1 MKRLEKLVTE
11 ARQIRKAGRPGE
23 ALARLISE
31 LDGPDAAV
39 AEEAALAAD
48 ALGRRDDA
56 IRWLDRA
63 LTLAPDRVS
72 AWINLSAIHAEAGD
86 LAAAA
91 HAARSAAALAPT
103 FVPAWVNL
111 GSALAQ
117 GGDYAGAI
125 DAYTRAIALEPSS
138 LHLRID
144 LASALFACGEVA
156 AAIHQ
161 LVAVLKADP
170 KDLRARSLYLLA
182 LHHATND
189 PTGLAKEH
197 AEFGR
202 SLAAVRVAG
211 APANP
216 RNGSPLR
223 VAMVSGDFRR
233 HSVWYFLAPLLS
245 RLPAHGIEL
254 HCFHTDRTSDDITTV
269 WRAAATRFVDAG
281 RMSDE
286 ALAASIR
293 GSDPDLL
300 LNLGGHTTAG
310 KPDFFLRR
318 VAPVQASY
326 LGYPGPIG
334 SPNVDYWI
342 ADERVAPIGE
352 PDTAVWGAIARLPDS
367 YFCYEP
373 MGTVE
378 ASSLLGSEPVVFG
391 SFNVLAKISA
401 VTIRLWSAVLHAVPT
416 ATLLIKN
423 GGARGP
429 TRQRLTREFASLGIA
444 TERVHWIEWTASRD
458 DHLEWYRKVDVALD
472 TFPYNGATTTC
483 EALWMGVPVVSLAG
497 RTPASR
503 MGRSILH
510 AAECSAWVFDDPTAY
525 VDCAVRLAA
534 QVEQLRR
541 ERNAFRERVLSTAL
555 CNPDAFARNFATLM
569 KTLSAPTQGA

>member
-1 MKRLEKLVTE
+1 MNRLEKIVAE
-11 ARQIRKAGRPGE
+11 ARLARKAGRPGE
-23 ALARLISE
+23 ALALLLSE
-31 LDGPDAAV
+31 LDRPDAAI

-63 LTLAPDRVS
+63 VTLAPDRVT
-72 AWINLSAIHAEAGD
+72 AWINLSAVHADAGD
-86 LAAAA
+86 LVAAAS
-91 HAARSAAALAPT
+91 AARSASALAPT

-111 GSALAQ
+111 GSSLAH

-125 DAYTRAIALEPSS
+125 DAYSRALALEPSS
-138 LHLRID
+138 LDLRID

-156 AAIHQ
+156 AAIHH
-161 LVAVLKADP
+161 LVPVLKADP
-170 KDLRARSLYLLA
+170 RDLRARSLYLMA

-189 PTGLAKEH
+189 PAGLAREH
-197 AEFGR
+197 ADFGR
-202 SLAAVRVAG
+202 SFATVRLAG
-211 APANP
+211 TPAAARP
-216 RNGSPLR
+216 GSTLR
-223 VAMVSGDFRR
+223 VAMLSGDFRR

-245 RLPAHGIEL
+245 RLGGHGIDL
-254 HCFHTDRTSDDITTV
+254 HCFHTDRASDDITSV
-269 WRAAATRFVDAG
+269 WRAGATRFVDAG
-281 RMSDE
+281 RMSDD

-293 GSDPDLL
+293 DSDPHLL

-310 KPDFFLRR
+310 KPEFFLRR

-342 ADERVAPIGE
+342 ADEHVAPTGE
-352 PDTAVWGAIARLPDS
+352 PDTDVWGEIARLPGS

-373 MGTVE
+373 MGAVDATSTL
-378 ASSLLGSEPVVFG
+378 ACEPVVFG

-401 VTIRLWSAVLHAVPT
+401 VTVRLWSAVLHAVPT

-429 TRQRLTREFASLGIA
+429 TRQRLTREFASCGIA
-444 TERVHWIEWTASRD
+444 AERVQWIDWTTSRD
-458 DHLEWYRKVDVALD
+458 AHLEWYRRVDIALD

-510 AAECSAWVFDDPTAY
+510 AAEHPDWVFDDHTAY
-525 VDCAVRLAA
+525 VDCAVRLAR
-534 QVEQLRR
+534 QVDRLRG
-541 ERNAFRERVLSTAL
+541 ERNALRAQVLSTAL
-555 CNPDAFARNFATLM
+555 CDADAFARSFASLM
-569 KTLSAPTQGA
+569 RTLSASTRGS